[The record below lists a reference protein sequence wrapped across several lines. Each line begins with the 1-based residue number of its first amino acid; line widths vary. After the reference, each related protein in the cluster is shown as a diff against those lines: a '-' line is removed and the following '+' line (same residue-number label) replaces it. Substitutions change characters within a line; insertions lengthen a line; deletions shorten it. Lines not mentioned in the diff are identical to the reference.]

1 MMHRFPFLLAACCGC
16 ALFFSGC
23 AADPPAGRPVADASA
38 AEIAQAKADREA
50 AQRDAARKSA
60 EIDQL
65 TDRIAQAQKAQ
76 ADAVAKSDRLAQLQ
90 AEKDELAATATLAGI
105 QARDAKEREREALVG
120 IKDKDKEISAERTA
134 VAQERLYWFAGAL
147 GLAALIAVGVSIWMP
162 LTRRWTGGFAVA
174 CGAVAALAVFV
185 ASILPWLWWIGAGL
199 FVSGIGAALYWW
211 HKDHHTAVQV
221 VQAVETV
228 KDKIPDFKSSFRQV
242 IDGPI
247 ESWIDRIRGHLGF
260 VYRPILPVTVQDS
273 PMPPVSPPCP
283 PYFPPSGTPPRP
295 STVASGPA
303 IDPSVPMPQR
313 PEIR

>member
-23 AADPPAGRPVADASA
+23 ATDPPAGRPVAEASA

-50 AQRDAARKSA
+50 AQRESARKSA

-105 QARDAKEREREALVG
+105 QARDAQEREREALAG

-134 VAQERLYWFAGAL
+134 LAQERLYWFAGAL

-162 LTRRWTGGFAVA
+162 LTRRWTGGFALA

-199 FVSGIGAALYWW
+199 FVVGIGAALYWW
-211 HKDHHTAVQV
+211 HRDHHTAVQV

-228 KDKIPDFKSSFRQV
+228 KNEITDYKSKFRQV
-242 IDGPI
+242 IDSHVD
-247 ESWIDRIRGHLGF
+247 SWIDRIRKRL
-260 VYRPILPVTVQDS
+260 
-273 PMPPVSPPCP
+273 
-283 PYFPPSGTPPRP
+283 
-295 STVASGPA
+295 
-303 IDPSVPMPQR
+303 
-313 PEIR
+313 